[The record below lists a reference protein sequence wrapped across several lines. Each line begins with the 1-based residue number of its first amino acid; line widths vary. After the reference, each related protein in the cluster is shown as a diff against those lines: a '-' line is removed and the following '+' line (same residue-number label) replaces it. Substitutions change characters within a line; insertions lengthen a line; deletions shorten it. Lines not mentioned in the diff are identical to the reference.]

1 MKKRIK
7 RGVMAVV
14 ILFISIF
21 ALFYVSTIL
30 KGEDSSTKPVLSR
43 VEGLTTGGDKSTL
56 VAQHSHEMQGMQ
68 QEGGTETQ
76 MQGTQKPPEFIG
88 IEINPEK
95 QQLIGI
101 KTEEVVHRKLVKN
114 IRTIGI
120 VETDERKIAHVH
132 VKFSGWIKDM
142 FVYEGSYVKHG
153 DPLFTIYSPDL
164 VSTQEEYLLALKA
177 KDTLG
182 KSSYPEVSS
191 GANSLLEATKRR
203 FHLWDIS
210 ESELKGIEKTGKPI
224 TYLTIHSHMNGY
236 ITKRMFFPG
245 MHVAEH
251 EDVLV
256 MADLSSVWVIA
267 DLYEYEL
274 PSVKEGQKATLELS
288 YYPGDTFTGKA
299 MYIYPMLDIST
310 RTAKVRFEFPN
321 PDNKLKP
328 GMYANVLIERDLGE
342 KLSITEDSVIDTGVR
357 KVVFVATGDGYFEP
371 REIKAGQEADGYYV
385 VIDGLKEGERVVR
398 SAVFLIDS
406 ESRLKAALQDFGGG
420 KKETVA
426 AGGGEIKGRGNIK
439 VSFSTDP
446 DPPQS
451 GNTTFKFKLSD
462 PEGRPITDAEVK
474 FTIIMPAMPGMA
486 ERRSAGE
493 AKHAGDG
500 VYAGELNIPI
510 SGTWT
515 LVVAVLVP
523 GKPPV
528 NESFDLNVK

>member
-114 IRTIGI
+114 IRTVGI

-177 KDTLG
+177 KDTLD
-182 KSSYPEVSS
+182 KSPYPEVSS

-210 ESELKGIEKTGKPI
+210 ESELKSIEKAGKPI

-256 MADLSSVWVIA
+256 MADLSKVWVIA
-267 DLYEYEL
+267 DVYEYEL
-274 PSVKEGQKATLELS
+274 PLVKEGQEATIELS
-288 YYPGDTFTGKA
+288 YYPGETFTGNVI
-299 MYIYPMLDIST
+299 YIYPTIETST
-310 RTAKVRFEFPN
+310 RTAKVRFDFPN

-328 GMYANVLIERDLGE
+328 GMYANVKLQSDLGE
-342 KLSITEDSVIDTGVR
+342 RLAVAEDAVIDTGER
-357 KVVFVATGDGYFEP
+357 KVVFIASGDGYFEP
-371 REIKAGQEADGYYV
+371 REIKVGQKADGYYEA
-385 VIDGLKEGERVVR
+385 IDGLEGGERVVR
-398 SAVFLIDS
+398 SAAFFVDS
-406 ESRLKAALQDFGGG
+406 ESRLKAAFQSLSGGREDLVAVGGNQASG
-420 KKETVA
+420 KSD
-426 AGGGEIKGRGNIK
+426 IKI
-439 VSFSTDP
+439 SFSTDP
-446 DPPQS
+446 SPPES
-451 GNTTFKFKLSD
+451 RNTTFKFKLTD
-462 PEGRPITDAEVK
+462 PEGRPITDAKVK
-474 FTIIMPAMPGMA
+474 FTILMPAMPGMA
-486 ERRSAGE
+486 EMRSAGDAE
-493 AKHAGDG
+493 HVGDG
-500 VYAGELNIPI
+500 VYTGELNIPT
-510 SGTWT
+510 SGSWT
-515 LVVAVLVP
+515 LGVGALVP

-528 NESFDLNVK
+528 NESFDINVK